1 MKKFLAASLL
11 ALTTFAGIVYAQDNT
26 KCGNVPQNQWMNED
40 AMKSK
45 ATELGFD
52 VRKIKVEDGCY
63 EVYGIKDGNKV
74 EALFNPQTGVQVGID
89 GDD

>member
-11 ALTTFAGIVYAQDNT
+11 ALTTFAGIGYAQDDT
-26 KCGNVPQNQWMNED
+26 KCGNVPQNQWMTED
-40 AMKSK
+40 AMKSQ

-74 EALFNPQTGVQVGID
+74 EALFNPQTGVQVGVD